1 MTTYALLL
9 VLGAALLHAS
19 WNFLLK
25 RTGGGGSFVWLCSLL
40 TTLIYAPLAVGI
52 LWYQHI
58 RISGLQMAFMAGTA
72 LLHTIYFLLLA
83 RGYRYGDLS
92 LVYPL
97 ARGSSPLLTILIA
110 VLLLHEHPSALALMG
125 AGLLAVGVLLL
136 TFDPRKKI
144 NWGQMGSR
152 SGIAIGYAL
161 LTGATIASY
170 TVWDKYAVATLLI
183 PPLVLDWSS
192 NLGRTLMLAPFIMRN
207 ASGVRNVWR
216 SYRKEVFAVAIFGP
230 LSYILALTAMVFT
243 PVSYVAPAREISILF
258 ATLMGTRLLK
268 EKQGKRRLIAAA
280 IMVSG
285 LVMLAAH

>member
-1 MTTYALLL
+1 LSTYALLL
-9 VLGAALLHAS
+9 ILGAALLHAS

-25 RTGGGGSFVWLCSLL
+25 RSGGGASFVWLCSLI
-40 TTLIYAPLAVGI
+40 TTLVYAPLAIGI
-52 LWYQHI
+52 LWHQP
-58 RISGLQMAFMAGTA
+58 ISLSNFQLVFMLGTA
-72 LLHTIYFLLLA
+72 VLHTIYFLLLA

-97 ARGSSPLLTILIA
+97 ARGSGPLLTILIA
-110 VLLLHEHPSALALMG
+110 VLLLHERPTPFALIG
-125 AGLLAVGVLLL
+125 AAMLAVGVLLL

-144 NWGQMGSR
+144 NFSIASSG
-152 SGIAIGYAL
+152 GIAIGYAL

-183 PPLVLDWSS
+183 PPIVLDWSS
-192 NLGRTLMLAPFIMRN
+192 NLGRTAMMSPYILRDL
-207 ASGVRNVWR
+207 SGAKKVWR
-216 SYRKEVFAVAIFGP
+216 DYRKEVIAVAIFGP
-230 LSYILALTAMVFT
+230 MSYVLALTAMVFT

-258 ATLMGTRLLK
+258 AALMGTHLLK

-285 LVMLAAH
+285 LVMLATN

>member
-9 VLGAALLHAS
+9 ILGAALLHAS

-25 RTGGGGSFVWLCSLL
+25 RTGGGASFVWFSSFI
-40 TTLIYAPLAVGI
+40 TTLVYAPLAIGI
-52 LWYQHI
+52 LWYRHI
-58 RISGLQMAFMAGTA
+58 SLSNLQLGFMLRTA
-72 LLHTIYFLLLA
+72 VLHTIYFLLLA

-97 ARGSSPLLTILIA
+97 ARGSGPLLTILIA
-110 VLLLHEHPSALALMG
+110 VLLLHEQPSLLALIG
-125 AGLLAVGVLLL
+125 AGLLAAGVLLL

-144 NWGQMGSR
+144 NFSIAT
-152 SGIAIGYAL
+152 SGGVAIAYAL

-192 NLGRTLMLAPFIMRN
+192 NLGRTALMSPFIVRDL
-207 ASGVRNVWR
+207 SGVKKVWR
-216 SYRKEVFAVAIFGP
+216 DYRKEVIAVAVFGP
-230 LSYILALTAMVFT
+230 MSYVLALTAMVFT

-258 ATLMGTRLLK
+258 AALMGTHILK

-280 IMVSG
+280 IMVTG
-285 LVMLAAH
+285 LVMLATN